1 MLLDT
6 RVEEELP
13 TFVLVLLVLLGATAE
28 ERLLLVTPPSRVR
41 NEEPRVADVVAF
53 PLERSE
59 ELREVATLPVLDEE
73 VVLLALPVL
82 NEELRVAVVPFLT
95 ELLDELPVLKEELR
109 VELTFPALKEEL
121 PVLAFPCVLK
131 EEPRVDELVTEEDA

>member
-59 ELREVATLPVLDEE
+59 ELREVATLPALDED

-82 NEELRVAVVPFLT
+82 NEELRVAVVPFLN
-95 ELLDELPVLKEELR
+95 ELLDELAFPVLKEELR
-109 VELTFPALKEEL
+109 VELLPETLEPSRVRSEDTRVEL
-121 PVLAFPCVLK
+121 PPS
-131 EEPRVDELVTEEDA
+131 EERNDE